1 MSTNPFRQTNRSSL
15 KGPGGGGSSSTS
27 NFSTSDP
34 HGNGPAPLS
43 LNTKV
48 PATSQKHVNFA
59 SPPAIPISP
68 VSYPP
73 SPESARHDFSS
84 PFPSPGMGFPAQPD
98 YSQALGMDPFANETS
113 DGEDDRVI
121 EVALENARVNTSIT
135 VSTSTSLNNPEQDAV
150 RDTLGRF
157 AGVPRRPTSENPPVG
172 GPSGSS
178 IGRERSGSTKAAMD
192 VDAFKRLLLTG
203 ERGTPSSAAAEAAVQ
218 NTHTG
223 VMPTVSDS
231 GSSADTASISQHSIF
246 ETVVPL
252 PEASPRTSD
261 DLEEHQAN
269 EQRATMGSASET
281 RKKPPPPKSRR
292 GKPLRD
298 SRGESGPT
306 PTFDSF
312 INSLSMPSSRHVSS
326 EPSGLTSPTTDRST
340 TKEPS
345 SPTAE
350 TEVHRRTPPAP
361 PLARRKS
368 MQASSN
374 PGLTR
379 SGSSKDST
387 LKELETPSS
396 PVVPSTTHKLP
407 PPPPSR
413 RSTGATERKSSM
425 EVSSFAE
432 AINNPD
438 VQHQERPSAT
448 ESEHETPSSNSLLS
462 RRLSHPH
469 PPPVPPPRRGR
480 GSSRSSVENQRP
492 SMAALG
498 AAEHGGTGSSL
509 RRSSTEGRDIL
520 ADLAAL
526 QREVDAARA
535 SAEGG

>member
-261 DLEEHQAN
+261 DLEEHQAS

-425 EVSSFAE
+425 EVSSSAE
-432 AINNPD
+432 AINNSD
-438 VQHQERPSAT
+438 IQHQERPSAT

-480 GSSRSSVENQRP
+480 GSSRSSVETQRP